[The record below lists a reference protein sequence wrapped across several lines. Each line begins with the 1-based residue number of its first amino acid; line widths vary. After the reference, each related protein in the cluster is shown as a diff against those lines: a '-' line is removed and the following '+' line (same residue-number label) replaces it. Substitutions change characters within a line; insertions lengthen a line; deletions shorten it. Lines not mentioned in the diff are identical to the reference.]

1 MAVVHVPFNFNP
13 INTFPHGTGV
23 YTVPANTY
31 ARVLLVSKLAADYGE
46 LFIKKSGGSD
56 TYLNSSVTSDNTTW
70 SVPQGT
76 YTLLAISSGYK
87 ARVTLISANIASSN
101 GAVIVAW
108 TGSTPAAGTIL
119 TIPQNGSNTTGVIS
133 VDYTGPGNI
142 TQQNVGAG
150 NTNFNSS
157 IFNAKLYRTGE
168 VMIDLPDSAIN
179 PASIAGEVWLS
190 AGDQISFEGG
200 LVVNEYAIPS

>member
-13 INTFPHGTGV
+13 INVFPHGTGV

-46 LFIKKSGGSD
+46 LFIKKASGSD
-56 TYLNSSVTSDNTTW
+56 TYLNSSVTSNNTAWNIT
-70 SVPQGT
+70 QAT
-76 YTLLAISSGYK
+76 HTLLAISSGYK
-87 ARVTLISANIASSN
+87 ARVTLISASISSSN
-101 GAVIVAW
+101 GAVIIAW

-119 TIPQNGSNTTGVIS
+119 TIPQNGSNSTGVIS
-133 VDYTGPGNI
+133 VDYTGPGDI

-150 NTNFNSS
+150 NTNFSSS

-190 AGDQISFEGG
+190 VGDQISFEGG
-200 LVVNEYAIPS
+200 LVVNEYSIPS